1 MSIIK
6 GRIDLQYLEK
16 FVNLKMID
24 ISRISFPNDLQL
36 AISVVKHLS
45 DTLKSIYVTEDQSE
59 LIKVT
64 LNFFQRGISVY
75 VTHFAK
81 TA

>member
-1 MSIIK
+1 
-6 GRIDLQYLEK
+6 
-16 FVNLKMID
+16 MID

-64 LNFFQRGISVY
+64 LNFFQRGISVF
-75 VTHFAK
+75 VTRNRGEKRFADESSSREYPK
-81 TA
+81 DFE